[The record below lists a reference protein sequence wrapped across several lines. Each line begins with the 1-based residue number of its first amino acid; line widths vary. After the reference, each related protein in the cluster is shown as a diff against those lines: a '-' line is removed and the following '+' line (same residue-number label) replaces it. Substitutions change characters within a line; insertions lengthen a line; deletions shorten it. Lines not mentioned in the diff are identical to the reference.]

1 MSLISACNEKKFQ
14 PSNHLKKDSQ
24 WLVSMANGTTTTV
37 IRSEAERDTG
47 NLAPT
52 GVGETQSWTA

>member
-1 MSLISACNEKKFQ
+1 MKKKFQ
-14 PSNHLKKDSQ
+14 PSNHLKKDSH